1 MERYSSYAGKSMGRA
16 WEEHAYGR
24 KKGEQMP
31 NIPSPT
37 NKTESKATEDNI
49 SLKSNQIMFEKDKR
63 FQ

>member
-1 MERYSSYAGKSMGRA
+1 MLLGTC
-16 WEEHAYGR
+16 EEHAYGR